1 MCGERMQTMSDIAK
15 LADKRAHLLVEAR
28 GIAVEAADKGIALEG
43 EDKVRFEK
51 LVAEAGV
58 IAEALR
64 AEKASDEARKSADEA
79 RAEFA
84 AVVNPTAPK
93 AATDNDRLRAIGMAG
108 GIDTFE
114 YRDITTTTGLTN
126 PVSVFNRV
134 NVIAGQINPYINSAV
149 VDVIQVATGN
159 NIKFPTVTALGTT
172 AGSVAEAGSI
182 TEDDFTGSA
191 LSLTPTKFAVL
202 VQVSDELIQDAAFDV
217 AAMISEAAGQ
227 EMAIAHGSVASTAVV
242 TAAGTGGTAAGTV
255 LYTYAELVALQ
266 YSVKQQYRTAPK
278 SGFLMSDTAL
288 GQILGTTSASL
299 PLFQPG
305 GAGGV
310 DRLLGKPVYTAPG
323 IAVPA
328 TGVKGV
334 LFGDL
339 GQIKTALVGG
349 VTVEASREF
358 AWNLGL
364 VSYKVQVRGATG
376 LAQSSAVKFLKNA

>member
-1 MCGERMQTMSDIAK
+1 MSDIAK

-43 EDKVRFEK
+43 EDKARFEK

-93 AATDNDRLRAIGMAG
+93 AATDNDRLRAIGMAAG
-108 GIDTFE
+108 VDTFE
-114 YRDITTTTGLTN
+114 YRDITTSTGLGN

-134 NVIAGQINPYINSAV
+134 NVIAGQINPYINPAV

-172 AGSVAEAGSI
+172 AGSVAEAGTI

-202 VQVSDELIQDAAFDV
+202 VQISDELIQDAAFDI
-217 AAMISEAAGQ
+217 ASMISEAAGQ
-227 EMAIAHGSVASTAVV
+227 EMAIAHGAAASTAVV
-242 TAAGTGGTAAGTV
+242 TAAGTGGTATGTV
-255 LYTYAELVALQ
+255 VYTYAELVALQ
-266 YSVKQQYRTAPK
+266 YSVKQQYRNAAK

-288 GQILGTTSASL
+288 GQILGTTSSSL

-305 GAGGV
+305 GQGGV

-328 TGVKGV
+328 TGAKAV

-339 GQIKTALVGG
+339 GQIKTAIVGG
-349 VTVEASREF
+349 VTVEASREY

>member
-1 MCGERMQTMSDIAK
+1 MSDIAK

-43 EDKVRFEK
+43 EDKARFEK

-84 AVVNPTAPK
+84 AVVAPTAPK
-93 AATDNDRLRAIGMAG
+93 AATDNDRLRAIGMAAG
-108 GIDTFE
+108 VDTFE
-114 YRDITTTTGLTN
+114 YRDITTSTGLGN

-134 NVIAGQINPYINSAV
+134 NVIAGQINPYLNPAA

-172 AGSVAEAGSI
+172 AGSVAEAGTI

-202 VQVSDELIQDAAFDV
+202 VQISDELIQDAAFDI
-217 AAMISEAAGQ
+217 ASMISEAAGQ
-227 EMAIAHGSVASTAVV
+227 EMAIAHGNAASTAVV
-242 TAAGTGGTAAGTV
+242 TAAGTGGTATGTV
-255 LYTYAELVALQ
+255 VYTYAELVALQ
-266 YSVKQQYRTAPK
+266 YSVKQQYRNAAK
-278 SGFLMSDTAL
+278 SGWLMSDTAL
-288 GQILGTTSASL
+288 GQILGTTSSSL

-305 GAGGV
+305 GQGGV

-328 TGVKGV
+328 TGAKAV

-339 GQIKTALVGG
+339 GSIKTAIVGG
-349 VTVEASREF
+349 VTVEASREY

-376 LAQSSAVKFLKNA
+376 LAQPSAVKFLKNA

>member
-1 MCGERMQTMSDIAK
+1 MSDIAK

-43 EDKVRFEK
+43 EDKARFEK

-84 AVVNPTAPK
+84 AVVAPTAPK
-93 AATDNDRLRAIGMAG
+93 AATDNDRLRAIGMAAG
-108 GIDTFE
+108 VDTFE
-114 YRDITTTTGLTN
+114 YRDITTSTGLGN

-134 NVIAGQINPYINSAV
+134 NVIAGQINPYINPAV
-149 VDVIQVATGN
+149 VDVINVATGN

-172 AGSVAEAGSI
+172 AGSVAEAGTI

-202 VQVSDELIQDAAFDV
+202 VQISDELIQDAAFDI
-217 AAMISEAAGQ
+217 ASMISEAAGQ
-227 EMAIAHGSVASTAVV
+227 EMAIAHGAAASTAVV

-255 LYTYAELVALQ
+255 VYTYAELVALQ
-266 YSVKQQYRTAPK
+266 YSVKQQYRNAAK
-278 SGFLMSDTAL
+278 SGWLMSDTAL
-288 GQILGTTSASL
+288 GQILGTTSSSL

-305 GAGGV
+305 GQGGV

-328 TGVKGV
+328 TGAKAV

-339 GQIKTALVGG
+339 GQIKTAIVGG
-349 VTVEASREF
+349 VTVEASREY

>member
-1 MCGERMQTMSDIAK
+1 MSDIAK

-28 GIAVEAADKGIALEG
+28 GIAVDAADKGIALEG
-43 EDKVRFEK
+43 EDKARFEK

-64 AEKASDEARKSADEA
+64 AEKASDEARKAADEA

-84 AVVNPTAPK
+84 AVVAPTAPK
-93 AATDNDRLRAIGMAG
+93 AASDNDRLRSIGLVG
-108 GIDTFE
+108 GVDTFE
-114 YRDITTTTGLTN
+114 YRDITTGTGLGN
-126 PVSVFNRV
+126 PVSVYNRV
-134 NVIAGQINPYINSAV
+134 NIIAGQINPYINPAV
-149 VDVIQVATGN
+149 VDVMNVATGN

-172 AGSVAEAGSI
+172 AGSVAEAGTI

-191 LSLTPTKFAVL
+191 LSLTPVKYAVL
-202 VQVSDELIQDAAFDV
+202 VQVSDELINDAAFDV

-227 EMAIAHGSVASTAVV
+227 EMAIAHGSAASTAVV

-255 LYTYAELVALQ
+255 VYTYGELVALQ
-266 YSVKQQYRTAPK
+266 YSVKQQYRNAAK

-288 GQILGTTSASL
+288 GQILGTTSSSL

-305 GAGGV
+305 GQGGV

-328 TGVKGV
+328 TGAKAV

>member
-1 MCGERMQTMSDIAK
+1 MSDIAK

-43 EDKVRFEK
+43 EDKARFEK

-93 AATDNDRLRAIGMAG
+93 AATDNDRLRAIGMAAG
-108 GIDTFE
+108 VDTFE
-114 YRDITTTTGLTN
+114 YRDITTSTGLGN

-134 NVIAGQINPYINSAV
+134 NVIAGQINPYINPAV

-172 AGSVAEAGSI
+172 AGSVAEAGTI

-202 VQVSDELIQDAAFDV
+202 VQISDELIQDAAFDI
-217 AAMISEAAGQ
+217 ASMISEAAGQ
-227 EMAIAHGSVASTAVV
+227 EMAIAHGAAASTAVV

-255 LYTYAELVALQ
+255 VYTYAELVALQ
-266 YSVKQQYRTAPK
+266 YSVKQQYRNAAK
-278 SGFLMSDTAL
+278 SAWLMSDTAL
-288 GQILGTTSASL
+288 GQILGTTSSSL

-305 GAGGV
+305 GQGGV

-328 TGVKGV
+328 TGAKAV

-339 GQIKTALVGG
+339 GQIKTAIVGG
-349 VTVEASREF
+349 VTVEASREY

>member
-1 MCGERMQTMSDIAK
+1 MSDIAK
-15 LADKRAHLLVEAR
+15 LADKRAHLLTEAR

-43 EDKVRFEK
+43 EDKARFEK
-51 LVAEAGV
+51 LVAEAGTL
-58 IAEALR
+58 AEAIR
-64 AEKASDEARKSADEA
+64 AEKSADEARKAADEA

-84 AVVNPTAPK
+84 AVVAPTAPK
-93 AATDNDRLRAIGMAG
+93 AASDNDRLRSIGMVG
-108 GIDTFE
+108 GVAEFE
-114 YRDITTTTGLTN
+114 YRDIKTDTGLGN

-134 NVIAGQINPYINSAV
+134 NVVAGQINPYINPAV
-149 VDVIQVATGN
+149 VDVINVATGN
-159 NIKFPTVTALGTT
+159 NIKFPVVSALGTT
-172 AGSVAEAGSI
+172 AGSVAEAGTI
-182 TEDDFTGSA
+182 TEDDFTGTS
-191 LSLTPTKFAVL
+191 LSLTPVKYAVL
-202 VQVSDELIQDAAFDV
+202 VQVSDELINDAAFDV

-227 EMAIAHGSVASTAVV
+227 EMAIAHGSAASTAVV

-255 LYTYAELVALQ
+255 AYTYAELVALQ
-266 YSVKQQYRTAPK
+266 YSVKQQYRNAPK
-278 SGFLMSDTAL
+278 AGWLMSDTAL
-288 GQILGTTSASL
+288 GQILGTTSSSL

-305 GAGGV
+305 GQGGV

-328 TGVKGV
+328 TGAKAV

>member
-1 MCGERMQTMSDIAK
+1 MSDIAK

-43 EDKVRFEK
+43 EDKARFEK

-84 AVVNPTAPK
+84 AVVAPTAPK
-93 AATDNDRLRAIGMAG
+93 AASDNDRLRAIGMAAG
-108 GIDTFE
+108 VDTFE
-114 YRDITTTTGLTN
+114 YRDITTSTGLGN

-134 NVIAGQINPYINSAV
+134 NVIAGQINPYINPAV

-172 AGSVAEAGSI
+172 AGSVAEAGTI

-202 VQVSDELIQDAAFDV
+202 VQISDELIQDAAFDI
-217 AAMISEAAGQ
+217 ASMISEAAGQ
-227 EMAIAHGSVASTAVV
+227 EMAIAHGSAASTAVV
-242 TAAGTGGTAAGTV
+242 TAAGTGGTATGTV
-255 LYTYAELVALQ
+255 VYTYAELVALQ
-266 YSVKQQYRTAPK
+266 YSVKQQYRNAAK
-278 SGFLMSDTAL
+278 SGWLMSDTAL
-288 GQILGTTSASL
+288 GQILGTTSSSL

-305 GAGGV
+305 GQGGV

-328 TGVKGV
+328 TGAKAV

-339 GQIKTALVGG
+339 GQIKTAIVGG
-349 VTVEASREF
+349 VTVEASREY

-376 LAQSSAVKFLKNA
+376 LAQPSAVKFLKNA

>member
-1 MCGERMQTMSDIAK
+1 MSDIAK

-43 EDKVRFEK
+43 EDKARFEK

-93 AATDNDRLRAIGMAG
+93 AATDNDRLRAIGMAAG
-108 GIDTFE
+108 VDTFE
-114 YRDITTTTGLTN
+114 YRDITTSTGLGN

-134 NVIAGQINPYINSAV
+134 NVVAGQINPYINPAV

-172 AGSVAEAGSI
+172 AGSVAEAGTI

-202 VQVSDELIQDAAFDV
+202 VQISDELIQDAAFDI
-217 AAMISEAAGQ
+217 ASMISEAAGQ
-227 EMAIAHGSVASTAVV
+227 EMAIAHGAAASTAVV

-255 LYTYAELVALQ
+255 VYTYAELVALQ
-266 YSVKQQYRTAPK
+266 YSVKQQYRNAAK

-288 GQILGTTSASL
+288 GQILGTTSSSL

-305 GAGGV
+305 GQGGV

-328 TGVKGV
+328 TGAKAV

-339 GQIKTALVGG
+339 GQIKTAIVGG
-349 VTVEASREF
+349 VTVEASREY

>member
-1 MCGERMQTMSDIAK
+1 MSDIAK

-28 GIAVEAADKGIALEG
+28 GIAVDAADKGIALEG
-43 EDKVRFEK
+43 EDKARFEK

-64 AEKASDEARKSADEA
+64 AEKASDEARKAADEA

-84 AVVNPTAPK
+84 AVVAPTAPK
-93 AATDNDRLRAIGMAG
+93 AASDNDRLRSIGLIG
-108 GIDTFE
+108 GVDTFE
-114 YRDITTTTGLTN
+114 YRDITTGTGLGN
-126 PVSVFNRV
+126 PVAVYNRV
-134 NVIAGQINPYINSAV
+134 NVIAGQINPYINPAV
-149 VDVIQVATGN
+149 VDVMNVATGN

-172 AGSVAEAGSI
+172 AGSVAEAGTI

-191 LSLTPTKFAVL
+191 LSLTPTKYAVL
-202 VQVSDELIQDAAFDV
+202 VQVSDELINDAAFDV

-227 EMAIAHGSVASTAVV
+227 EMAIAHGAAASTAVV

-255 LYTYAELVALQ
+255 AYTYAELVALQ
-266 YSVKQQYRTAPK
+266 YSVKQQYRNAPK
-278 SGFLMSDTAL
+278 AGFLMSDTAL
-288 GQILGTTSASL
+288 GQILGTTSSSL

-305 GAGGV
+305 GQGGV

-328 TGVKGV
+328 TGAKAV

-358 AWNLGL
+358 AWSLGL

>member
-1 MCGERMQTMSDIAK
+1 MSDIAK

-43 EDKVRFEK
+43 EDKARFEK

-84 AVVNPTAPK
+84 AVVAPTAPK
-93 AATDNDRLRAIGMAG
+93 AASDNDRLRAIGMAAG
-108 GIDTFE
+108 VDTFE
-114 YRDITTTTGLTN
+114 YRDITTSTGLGN

-134 NVIAGQINPYINSAV
+134 NVIAGQINPYINPAV

-172 AGSVAEAGSI
+172 AGSVAEAGTI

-202 VQVSDELIQDAAFDV
+202 VQISDELIQDAAFDI
-217 AAMISEAAGQ
+217 ASMISEAAGQ
-227 EMAIAHGSVASTAVV
+227 EMAIAHGAAASTAVV

-255 LYTYAELVALQ
+255 VYTYAELVALQ
-266 YSVKQQYRTAPK
+266 YSVKQQYRNAAK

-288 GQILGTTSASL
+288 GQILGTTSSSL

-305 GAGGV
+305 GQGGV

-328 TGVKGV
+328 TGAKAV

-339 GQIKTALVGG
+339 GQIKTAIVGG
-349 VTVEASREF
+349 VTVEASREY

>member
-1 MCGERMQTMSDIAK
+1 MRGERMQTMSDIAK

-43 EDKVRFEK
+43 EDKARFEK

-93 AATDNDRLRAIGMAG
+93 AATDNDRLRAIGMAAG
-108 GIDTFE
+108 VDTFE
-114 YRDITTTTGLTN
+114 YRDITTSTGLGN

-134 NVIAGQINPYINSAV
+134 NVIAGQINPYINPAV

-172 AGSVAEAGSI
+172 AGSVAEAGTI

-202 VQVSDELIQDAAFDV
+202 VQISDELIQDAAFDI
-217 AAMISEAAGQ
+217 ASMISEAAGQ
-227 EMAIAHGSVASTAVV
+227 EMAIAHGAAASTAVV

-255 LYTYAELVALQ
+255 VYTYAELVALQ
-266 YSVKQQYRTAPK
+266 YSVKQQYRNAPK
-278 SGFLMSDTAL
+278 AGWLMSDTAL
-288 GQILGTTSASL
+288 GQILGTTSSSV

-305 GAGGV
+305 GQGGV

-328 TGVKGV
+328 TGAKAV

-339 GQIKTALVGG
+339 GQISTVLAGG
-349 VTVEASREF
+349 VTVEASREY

>member
-1 MCGERMQTMSDIAK
+1 MSDIAK

-43 EDKVRFEK
+43 EDKARFEK

-84 AVVNPTAPK
+84 AVVAPTAPK
-93 AATDNDRLRAIGMAG
+93 AASDNDRLRAIGMAAG
-108 GIDTFE
+108 VDTFE
-114 YRDITTTTGLTN
+114 YRDITTSTGLGN

-134 NVIAGQINPYINSAV
+134 NVIAGQINPYINPAV

-172 AGSVAEAGSI
+172 AGSVAEAGTI

-191 LSLTPTKFAVL
+191 LSLTPVKYAVL
-202 VQVSDELIQDAAFDV
+202 VQISDELVQDAAFDI
-217 AAMISEAAGQ
+217 ASMISEAAGQ
-227 EMAIAHGSVASTAVV
+227 EMAIAHGAAASTAVV
-242 TAAGTGGTAAGTV
+242 AAAGTGGTATGTV
-255 LYTYAELVALQ
+255 VYTYAELVALQ
-266 YSVKQQYRTAPK
+266 YSVKQQYRNAAK
-278 SGFLMSDTAL
+278 SAWLMSDTAL
-288 GQILGTTSASL
+288 GQILGTTSSSL

-305 GAGGV
+305 GQGGV

-328 TGVKGV
+328 TGAKAV

-349 VTVEASREF
+349 VTVEVSREY

-376 LAQSSAVKFLKNA
+376 LAQPSAVKFLKNA

>member
-1 MCGERMQTMSDIAK
+1 MSDIAK

-43 EDKVRFEK
+43 EDKARFEK

-93 AATDNDRLRAIGMAG
+93 AATDNDRLRAIGMAAG
-108 GIDTFE
+108 VDTFE
-114 YRDITTTTGLTN
+114 YRDITTATGLGN

-134 NVIAGQINPYINSAV
+134 NVIAGQINPYINPAV

-172 AGSVAEAGSI
+172 AGSVAEAGTI

-202 VQVSDELIQDAAFDV
+202 VQISDELIQDAAFDI
-217 AAMISEAAGQ
+217 ASMISEAAGQ
-227 EMAIAHGSVASTAVV
+227 EMAIAHGNAASTAVV

-255 LYTYAELVALQ
+255 VYTYAELVALQ
-266 YSVKQQYRTAPK
+266 YSVKQQYRNAAK

-288 GQILGTTSASL
+288 GQILGTTSSSL

-305 GAGGV
+305 GQGGV

-328 TGVKGV
+328 TGAKAV

-339 GQIKTALVGG
+339 GQIKTAIVGG
-349 VTVEASREF
+349 VTVEASREY

>member
-1 MCGERMQTMSDIAK
+1 MSDIAK

-43 EDKVRFEK
+43 EDKARFEK

-84 AVVNPTAPK
+84 AVVAPTAPK
-93 AATDNDRLRAIGMAG
+93 AASDNDRLRAIGMAAG
-108 GIDTFE
+108 VDTFE
-114 YRDITTTTGLTN
+114 YRDITTSTGLGN

-134 NVIAGQINPYINSAV
+134 NVIAGQINPYINPAV

-172 AGSVAEAGSI
+172 AGSVAEAGTI

-202 VQVSDELIQDAAFDV
+202 VQISDELIQDAAFDI
-217 AAMISEAAGQ
+217 ASMISEAAGQ
-227 EMAIAHGSVASTAVV
+227 EMAIAHGNAASTAVV
-242 TAAGTGGTAAGTV
+242 TAAGTGGTATGTV
-255 LYTYAELVALQ
+255 VYTYAELVALQ
-266 YSVKQQYRTAPK
+266 YSVKQQYRNAAK
-278 SGFLMSDTAL
+278 SGWLMSDTAL
-288 GQILGTTSASL
+288 GQILGTTSSSL

-305 GAGGV
+305 GQGGV

-328 TGVKGV
+328 TGAKAV

-349 VTVEASREF
+349 VTVEVSREY

-364 VSYKVQVRGATG
+364 VSFKVQVRGATG
-376 LAQSSAVKFLKNA
+376 LAQPSAVKFLKNA

>member
-1 MCGERMQTMSDIAK
+1 MSDIAK

-43 EDKVRFEK
+43 EDKARFEK

-84 AVVNPTAPK
+84 AVVAPTAPK
-93 AATDNDRLRAIGMAG
+93 AASDNDRLRAIGMAAG
-108 GIDTFE
+108 VDTFE
-114 YRDITTTTGLTN
+114 YRDITTSTGLGN

-134 NVIAGQINPYINSAV
+134 NVIAGQINPYINPAV

-172 AGSVAEAGSI
+172 AGSVAEAGTI

-202 VQVSDELIQDAAFDV
+202 VQISDELIQDAAFDI
-217 AAMISEAAGQ
+217 ASMISEAAGQ
-227 EMAIAHGSVASTAVV
+227 EMAIAHGAAASTAVV

-255 LYTYAELVALQ
+255 VYTYAELVALQ
-266 YSVKQQYRTAPK
+266 YSVKQQYRNAAK
-278 SGFLMSDTAL
+278 SGWLMSDTAL
-288 GQILGTTSASL
+288 GQILGTTSSSL

-305 GAGGV
+305 GQGGV

-328 TGVKGV
+328 TGAKAV

-339 GQIKTALVGG
+339 GQIKTAIVGG
-349 VTVEASREF
+349 VTVEASREY

>member
-1 MCGERMQTMSDIAK
+1 MSDIAK

-43 EDKVRFEK
+43 EDKARFEK

-93 AATDNDRLRAIGMAG
+93 AATDNDRLRAIGMAAG
-108 GIDTFE
+108 VDTFE
-114 YRDITTTTGLTN
+114 YRDITTSTGLGN

-134 NVIAGQINPYINSAV
+134 NVIAGQINPYINPAV

-172 AGSVAEAGSI
+172 AGSVAEAGTI

-202 VQVSDELIQDAAFDV
+202 VQISDELIQDAAFDI
-217 AAMISEAAGQ
+217 ASMISEAAGQ
-227 EMAIAHGSVASTAVV
+227 EMAIAHGAAASTAVV

-255 LYTYAELVALQ
+255 VYTYAELVALQ
-266 YSVKQQYRTAPK
+266 YSVKQQYRNAAK
-278 SGFLMSDTAL
+278 SGWLMSDTAL
-288 GQILGTTSASL
+288 GQILGTTSSSL

-305 GAGGV
+305 GQGGV

-328 TGVKGV
+328 TGAKAV

-339 GQIKTALVGG
+339 GQIKTAIVGG
-349 VTVEASREF
+349 VTVEASREY

>member
-1 MCGERMQTMSDIAK
+1 MSDIAK

-43 EDKVRFEK
+43 EDKARFEK

-84 AVVNPTAPK
+84 AVVAPTAPK
-93 AATDNDRLRAIGMAG
+93 AASDNDRLRAIGMAAG
-108 GIDTFE
+108 VDTFE
-114 YRDITTTTGLTN
+114 YRDITTSTGLGN

-134 NVIAGQINPYINSAV
+134 NVIAGQINPYINPAV

-172 AGSVAEAGSI
+172 AGSVAEAGTI

-202 VQVSDELIQDAAFDV
+202 VQISDELIQDAAFDI
-217 AAMISEAAGQ
+217 ASMISEAAGQ
-227 EMAIAHGSVASTAVV
+227 EMAIAHGNAASTAVV
-242 TAAGTGGTAAGTV
+242 TAAGTGGTATGTV
-255 LYTYAELVALQ
+255 VYTYAELVALQ
-266 YSVKQQYRTAPK
+266 YSVKQQYRNAAK
-278 SGFLMSDTAL
+278 SGWLMSDTAL
-288 GQILGTTSASL
+288 GQILGTTSSSL

-305 GAGGV
+305 GQGGV

-328 TGVKGV
+328 TGAKAV

-339 GQIKTALVGG
+339 GQIKTAIVGG
-349 VTVEASREF
+349 VTVEASREY

>member
-1 MCGERMQTMSDIAK
+1 MSDIAK

-43 EDKVRFEK
+43 EDKARFEK

-134 NVIAGQINPYINSAV
+134 NVIAGQINPYINPAV
-149 VDVIQVATGN
+149 VDVINVATGN

-172 AGSVAEAGSI
+172 AGSVAEAGTI

-288 GQILGTTSASL
+288 GQILGTTSSSL

-305 GAGGV
+305 GQGGV

>member
-1 MCGERMQTMSDIAK
+1 MRGERMQTMSDIAK

-43 EDKVRFEK
+43 EDKARFEK

-93 AATDNDRLRAIGMAG
+93 AATDNDRLRAIGMAAG
-108 GIDTFE
+108 VDTFE
-114 YRDITTTTGLTN
+114 YRDITTSTGLGN

-134 NVIAGQINPYINSAV
+134 NVIAGQINPYINPAV

-172 AGSVAEAGSI
+172 AGSVAEAGTI

-202 VQVSDELIQDAAFDV
+202 VQISDELIQDAAFDI
-217 AAMISEAAGQ
+217 ASMISEAAGQ
-227 EMAIAHGSVASTAVV
+227 EMAIAHGAAASTAVV
-242 TAAGTGGTAAGTV
+242 TAAGTGGTATGTV
-255 LYTYAELVALQ
+255 VYTYAELVALQ
-266 YSVKQQYRTAPK
+266 YSVKQQYRNAAK
-278 SGFLMSDTAL
+278 SGWLMSDTAL
-288 GQILGTTSASL
+288 GQILGTTSSSL

-305 GAGGV
+305 GQGGV

-328 TGVKGV
+328 TGAKAV

-339 GQIKTALVGG
+339 GQIKTAIVGG
-349 VTVEASREF
+349 VTVEASREY

-376 LAQSSAVKFLKNA
+376 LAQPSAVKFLKNA